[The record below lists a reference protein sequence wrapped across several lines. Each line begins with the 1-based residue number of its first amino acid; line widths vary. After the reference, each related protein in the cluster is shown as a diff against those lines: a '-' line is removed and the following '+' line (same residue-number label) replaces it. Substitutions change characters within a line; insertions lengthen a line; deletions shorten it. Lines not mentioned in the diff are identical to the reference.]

1 LYSACVLVHPQHQRT
16 EGTAKLAFSHDG
28 TATRLDRLY
37 QEGAAKIR
45 LPHSGCR
52 HAEAVLINTAGGMT
66 GGDRLIWRI
75 DAAAGVEA
83 VVTTQACDK
92 IYRSLDGPP
101 ATVETRISL
110 GAGARLDWLPQETI
124 LFDRSALKCSLEV
137 ALAADAV
144 FLAVEAAVF
153 GREAMGETVE
163 RAAFHDRWRIHRQ
176 GRLIFADDLRF
187 EGPVS
192 ALLARSAVGGRAR
205 ALATILLVAPH
216 AERRLEPLHA
226 AMPGFAASAFD
237 GKLLA
242 RFVARDA
249 YNLRQRLVPALELLS
264 AGQRLPKAWA
274 L

>member
-1 LYSACVLVHPQHQRT
+1 MTKYQRA
-16 EGTAKLAFSHDG
+16 EGTARLAVSYDG
-28 TATRLDRLY
+28 TITRLDRLY

-45 LPHSGCR
+45 LPQTGCS
-52 HAEAVLINTAGGMT
+52 HVEAILINTAGGMT
-66 GGDRLIWRI
+66 GGDQLNWQI
-75 DAAAGVEA
+75 DAAAGAEA
-83 VVTTQACDK
+83 VVTTQACEK

-124 LFDRSALKCSLEV
+124 LFDRSALRRSLDV
-137 ALAADAV
+137 TLAADSA
-144 FLAVEAAVF
+144 FLAVEAMVF
-153 GREAMGETVE
+153 GREAMGESIGQ
-163 RAAFHDRWRIHRQ
+163 AAFHDRWRIHRQ

-187 EGPVS
+187 ESPVS

-242 RFVARDA
+242 RLIAGDA
-249 YNLRQRLVPALELLS
+249 YRLRQRLVPALEFLRD
-264 AGQRLPKAWA
+264 GKPLPKAWA